1 MADTRRLPRPDIDH
15 IPIRK
20 GVIVSE
26 RIAAPDP
33 GLMKFGIGQPV
44 SRKEDP
50 KLLRGEGSY
59 ADDVNLAR
67 QAYAVMVRSRHA
79 HGVIRAI
86 DVAAARDMPGVLAI
100 YTASDLAAA
109 GLGPMK
115 CAVAFSNR
123 DGSAMRAP
131 PRPALATERVR
142 FVGEAVAC
150 IVAETALQAKDAA
163 EAVVVDVE
171 TLPAVTNPLAATA
184 PGAPQIHADLAGNV
198 VLDYHYGDADAVAA
212 AFAKAAHV
220 TRLEIVSNRIVVNAM
235 EPRSAVALHEPTSG
249 RWTLHVGCQ
258 GVFGLRGTLAK
269 DILNVAPE
277 KVHVLTGNVGG
288 SFGMKANVYPEYIC
302 VLHAARVLGRPVKW
316 TDERSE
322 SFLSDHH
329 GRDHIRTAELFLAVR
344 LTGYGNAG
352 AFLNPPLPATTNAVK
367 NVIGV
372 YRTPLVEVSS
382 KIVITNTTPIGAYRG
397 AGRPEGNY
405 FIERLI
411 DTAAA
416 EMGIDK
422 LDLRRRNHIAPA
434 AMPYKAPSG
443 MLYDSGEFTAVL
455 DKAVAA
461 ADWDGFAQRK
471 RDSAARGKLRGRGV
485 GSYLEVTAPP
495 SKEMG
500 GIRFDADGGVT
511 MITGT
516 LDYGQG
522 HASPFAQVLVD
533 RLGLPFDRIRLL
545 QGDSDALIAGGG
557 TGGSRSMI
565 VSGQALVE
573 ASEQVVAKGKE
584 IAAFVLE
591 AAAADIEF
599 ARGQFTIAGTDRAI
613 GILELA
619 EKIRAGLRLP
629 SEMPQSLDVAHVSD
643 NPPSSFPNGCH
654 VAEVEIDPE
663 TGIVEVVAYQMVNDF
678 GTVINP
684 LLVEGQA
691 HGGVVQGI
699 GQALMERTH
708 YDAEGQPLAGS
719 YMDYAL
725 PRAGDVPSFG
735 PMLSHPVPAT
745 TNRLGVKGC
754 GEAGCAGAL
763 PSVMNAVV
771 DALAPFGI
779 RHIDMPATP
788 ERVWQALRSA
798 AGDGAIAER
807 LREA

>member
-1 MADTRRLPRPDIDH
+1 
-15 IPIRK
+15 
-20 GVIVSE
+20 VSE

-50 KLLRGEGSY
+50 KLLRGEGRY
-59 ADDVNLAR
+59 ADDVNFAG
-67 QAYAVMVRSRHA
+67 QAYAAMVRSRHA
-79 HGVIRAI
+79 HGVIQAI
-86 DVAAARDMPGVLAI
+86 DAAAARDMPGVQAI
-100 YTASDLAAA
+100 YTAADLAAA
-109 GLGPMK
+109 GLGSMK

-131 PRPALATERVR
+131 LRPALATERVR

-150 IVAETALQAKDAA
+150 VVAETALQAKDAA
-163 EAVVVDVE
+163 EAVVVDVG
-171 TLPAVTNPLAATA
+171 TLPAVTSPLTATA
-184 PGAPQIHADLAGNV
+184 PGAPRIHADLAGNV

-212 AFAKAAHV
+212 AFAQAAHV

-235 EPRSAVALHEPTSG
+235 EPRSALALHEPAGG

-258 GVFGLRGTLAK
+258 GVFGLRNTLAK
-269 DILNVAPE
+269 EILGVAPE
-277 KVHVLTGNVGG
+277 QVHVLTGNVGG
-288 SFGMKANVYPEYIC
+288 SFGMKATVYPEYVC

-329 GRDHIRTAELFLAVR
+329 GRDHIRAAELALDRDGYFLAVR

-352 AFLNPPLPATTNAVK
+352 AFLNPPLPVTTNAVK
-367 NVIGV
+367 NVVGV

-382 KIVITNTTPIGAYRG
+382 KVVITNTTPVGAYRG

-405 FIERLI
+405 FMERLI
-411 DTAAA
+411 DTAAV
-416 EMGIDK
+416 ETGIDR
-422 LDLRRRNHIAPA
+422 LQLRRRNHIKPA

-455 DKAVAA
+455 DKALAA
-461 ADWDGFAQRK
+461 ADWDGFARRK
-471 RDSAARGKLRGRGV
+471 RDSAAKGRLRGRGV

-500 GIRFDADGGVT
+500 GIRFDSDGGVT

-545 QGDSDALIAGGG
+545 QGDSDELIAGGG

-565 VSGQALVE
+565 ASGQALVE
-573 ASEQVVAKGKE
+573 ASEQVIAKGKE

-591 AAAADIEF
+591 AAVADIEF
-599 ARGQFTIAGTDRAI
+599 SRGQFTIAGTDRAI
-613 GILELA
+613 GVVDLA
-619 EKIRAGLRLP
+619 ERVRAGLALP
-629 SEMPQSLDVAHVSD
+629 QDMPQSLDVAHVSD

-663 TGIVEVVAYQMVNDF
+663 TGVIAVVAYQMVNDF

-708 YDAEGQPLAGS
+708 YDSEGQPLAGS

-735 PMLSHPVPAT
+735 LVSHPVPAT

-763 PSVMNAVV
+763 PAVMNAVV

-788 ERVWQALRSA
+788 ERVWAALRDA
-798 AGDGAIAER
+798 ADDRSIADY
-807 LREA
+807 LRKASR